1 MIYDKLPVVFLSTL
15 AAEKKDSTNSVI
27 AEYILAHQSEL
38 ADVGIKELA
47 EKCHVGTGSISR
59 FCKEIGL
66 NDFAELKVLLGNT
79 AYRFER
85 EDISADPLVRMQAWG
100 EHICESVKNVVTQE
114 TLAKTELLCQD
125 LRKYEKVSAFGM
137 LKAETAAINL
147 QVDMMMLGKQIHTAV
162 PYAEQME
169 HILNA
174 GKDELI
180 IIFSYTGSY
189 FEYQS
194 FRAKEKHLAL
204 PKIWMICGS
213 DKKMPWFIN
222 DVIRFPSPLDQQ
234 SHPYQLLAVSGMI
247 SQQYAA
253 KIPDR

>member
-79 AYRFER
+79 AYRFDK
-85 EDISADPLVRMQAWG
+85 EDTISADPLERMQSWSR
-100 EHICESVKNVVTQE
+100 HICGSIQNVVTQE
-114 TLAKTELLCQD
+114 TLRGTERLCQD
-125 LRKYEKVSAFGM
+125 IRTYDKVSAFGM

-147 QVDMMMLGKQIHTAV
+147 QVDLMMLGKQIHTAV
-162 PYAEQME
+162 PYAEQTE

-180 IIFSYTGSY
+180 LIFSYTGSY

-213 DKKMPWFIN
+213 DKKMPWFVD
-222 DVIRFPSPLDQQ
+222 DVIRFVSPLDQQ

-253 KIPDR
+253 MIQD